1 MTTTTYEPG
10 QPERDD
16 LPDSMPQEAPDIEVP
31 STDAGPGEPDAM
43 GVDPAD
49 PATEPTD

>member
-16 LPDSMPQEAPDIEVP
+16 LPTEAPDIELL
-31 STDAGPGEPDAM
+31 STESAAPVAPVAED
-43 GVDPAD
+43 VDPAD